1 MDATDKLI
9 RALYALAV
17 EEDWARFRVLALGR
31 VCRELSLRSA
41 VWMTQSDRAHP
52 GEFTS
57 WPGEGLLTAEQLQA
71 LPLKDREETEL
82 DGGGGR
88 HGVALRQPHQD
99 SGLTSRLAFWFDG
112 ARPVEGELHRV
123 VAHLVEAGAL
133 ALQHFI
139 QSDERL
145 SRWGRSN
152 RGSAAMVDAHGTVYA
167 ASRSFREL
175 LGAEFGDPNF
185 ERLPF
190 KLPDDPAEERGAFGQ
205 GALRFRLVPTAGR
218 RFLIYARTVQAL
230 DGLSPREQEIARALA
245 AGKTLKSVA
254 RQYGIATSTV
264 ANHASRIYRK
274 LGIYRR
280 EELFDLIRSS
290 SGGSGSGKPVKSG
303 SSAA

>member
-1 MDATDKLI
+1 MDSTDKLI

-31 VCRELSLRSA
+31 MCRDLSLRAA
-41 VWMTQSDRAHP
+41 VWLTQASDRTHP

-57 WPGEGLLTAEQLQA
+57 WPGEGLLSAEQLQA
-71 LPLKDREETEL
+71 LALKDREEVEL
-82 DGGGGR
+82 DHGAR
-88 HGVALRQPHQD
+88 RGVALRQAHHD
-99 SGLTSRLAFWFDG
+99 SRLSSRLAFWFNGG
-112 ARPVEGELHRV
+112 ARPAKGELHRV

-133 ALQHFI
+133 AMQHFI

-152 RGSAAMVDAHGTVYA
+152 RGSAAMVDQHGTVYA
-167 ASRSFREL
+167 ASRSFREVV
-175 LGAEFGDPNF
+175 GAQFGDPNF
-185 ERLPF
+185 DRLPF
-190 KLPDDPAEERGAFGQ
+190 ELPDDPAEERGAFAHGP
-205 GALRFRLVPTAGR
+205 LRFRLVPTEGL
-218 RFLIYARTVQAL
+218 RFLIYARTAQAL

-280 EELFDLIRSS
+280 EELFDLIRTAGN
-290 SGGSGSGKPVKSG
+290 GGRGKSG
-303 SSAA
+303 RDAA

>member
-1 MDATDKLI
+1 MDASDRLV

-17 EEDWARFRVLALGR
+17 EEDWAQFRVLALAR
-31 VCRELSLRSA
+31 VCRELAISEA
-41 VWMTQSDRAHP
+41 VWTTQASDQAHP

-57 WPGEGLLTAEQLQA
+57 WPTGRGSLNTQQMMA
-71 LPLKDREETEL
+71 LPLREQAESAI
-82 DGGGGR
+82 DGARG
-88 HGVALRQPHQD
+88 GVALRQPHLD
-99 SGLTSRLAFWFDG
+99 SRLSSRFAFWFRNG
-112 ARPVEGELHRV
+112 RPPAEQLRRV
-123 VAHLVEAGAL
+123 IGHLVEAGAL

-152 RGSAAMVDAHGTVYA
+152 RGTAAMVDRHGTVYA
-167 ASRSFREL
+167 ASPAFRAL
-175 LGAEFGDPNF
+175 LGADFGDPEF
-185 ERLPF
+185 DRLPF
-190 KLPDDPAEERGAFGQ
+190 ALPEDILEDRGAFGHST
-205 GALRFRLVPTAGR
+205 LRFRLVATQR
-218 RFLIYARTVQAL
+218 NRYLIYARKVQAL

-280 EELFDLIRSS
+280 EELFELIRST
-290 SGGSGSGKPVKSG
+290 SGRKSG
-303 SSAA
+303 DGAA

>member
-1 MDATDKLI
+1 MDGTDKLI
-9 RALYALAV
+9 RSLYALAA
-17 EEDWARFRVLALGR
+17 EEDWARFRVLALAR
-31 VCRELSLRSA
+31 VCRELGLKGA
-41 VWMTQSDRAHP
+41 VWMTQASDRAHQ

-57 WPGEGLLTAEQLQA
+57 WPGEPLLTAEQLQA

-82 DGGGGR
+82 DGGVR
-88 HGVALRQPHQD
+88 RGVAVRQPHQD
-99 SGLTSRLAFWFDG
+99 SGLSSRLAFWFADG
-112 ARPVEGELHRV
+112 RPGKAELHRI

-167 ASRSFREL
+167 ASRSFRDL
-175 LGAEFGDPNF
+175 LGGAFGDPNF
-185 ERLPF
+185 ARLPF
-190 KLPDDPAEERGAFGQ
+190 ALPDDPADHGSFGH
-205 GALRFRLVPTAGR
+205 GALRFRLVPTTEGR
-218 RFLIYARTVQAL
+218 RYLIYAREVQPL

-254 RQYGIATSTV
+254 RHYGIATSTV

-280 EELFDLIRSS
+280 EELFDLVRTL
-290 SGGSGSGKPVKSG
+290 GGKGKAPKVGSN
-303 SSAA
+303 AA

>member
-1 MDATDKLI
+1 MDGTDKLI

-31 VCRELSLRSA
+31 ICRDLGLKGA
-41 VWMTQSDRAHP
+41 VWMTQASDRAHP

-71 LPLKDREETEL
+71 LPLKDGAETEL
-82 DGGGGR
+82 DGGRRGIG
-88 HGVALRQPHQD
+88 LRQSHQD
-99 SGLTSRLAFWFDG
+99 SRLSSRLAFWFDG
-112 ARPVEGELHRV
+112 ARPAPGDLGRV
-123 VAHLVEAGAL
+123 IAHLVEAGAL

-167 ASRSFREL
+167 ASRSFRDL

-185 ERLPF
+185 DRLPF
-190 KLPDDPAEERGAFGQ
+190 RLPEDPTEERGAFGH
-205 GALRFRLVPTAGR
+205 GTLRFRLVPTEGL
-218 RFLIYARTVQAL
+218 RFLIYARKEQAL

-274 LGIYRR
+274 LGIFRR
-280 EELFDLIRSS
+280 EELFDLVRTS
-290 SGGSGSGKPVKSG
+290 SGGGRGGKPG
-303 SSAA
+303 RDAA

>member
-31 VCRELSLRSA
+31 ICRDLGFKGA
-41 VWMTQSDRAHP
+41 VWMTQASDRAHP

-71 LPLKDREETEL
+71 LPLKDGDETEL
-82 DGGGGR
+82 DGSRRGIG
-88 HGVALRQPHQD
+88 LRQSHQD
-99 SGLTSRLAFWFDG
+99 SRLSSRLAFWFDG
-112 ARPVEGELHRV
+112 ARPGKEELQRIV
-123 VAHLVEAGAL
+123 GHLVEAGAL

-145 SRWGRSN
+145 SRWGRAN
-152 RGSAAMVDAHGTVYA
+152 RGTAAMVDAYGTVYA
-167 ASRSFREL
+167 ASRSFRDL

-185 ERLPF
+185 DRLPF
-190 KLPDDPAEERGAFGQ
+190 RLPEDPTEERGAFGH
-205 GALRFRLVPTAGR
+205 GTLRFRLVPTEGHR
-218 RFLIYARTVQAL
+218 YLIYARKEQAL

-274 LGIYRR
+274 LGIFRR
-280 EELFDLIRSS
+280 EELFDLIRSVA
-290 SGGSGSGKPVKSG
+290 GGNRGKSG
-303 SSAA
+303 RDAA

>member
-17 EEDWARFRVLALGR
+17 EEDWGQFRVLALGR
-31 VCRELSLRSA
+31 VCKELGIVEA
-41 VWMTQSDRAHP
+41 VWTTQASDQAHP

-57 WPGEGLLTAEQLQA
+57 WPNSKGSLNTQQMMA
-71 LPLKDREETEL
+71 LPLREQSESAL
-82 DGGGGR
+82 DGGRG
-88 HGVALRQPHQD
+88 GVALRQQHQD
-99 SGLTSRLAFWFDG
+99 SRLASRFALWFANG
-112 ARPVEGELHRV
+112 RPPSEQLRRV
-123 VAHLVEAGAL
+123 IAHLVEAGSL

-139 QSDERL
+139 QADERL

-152 RGSAAMVDAHGTVYA
+152 RGTAAMVDRHGTVYA
-167 ASRSFREL
+167 ASRAFREL
-175 LGAEFGDPNF
+175 LGTEFADPLF
-185 ERLPF
+185 DRLPF
-190 KLPDDPAEERGAFGQ
+190 ALPDDPSEERGAFNHGT
-205 GALRFRLVPTAGR
+205 LRFRLVATDGR
-218 RFLIYARTVQAL
+218 RFLLYARKVQAL

-280 EELFDLIRSS
+280 EELFELIRSTS
-290 SGGSGSGKPVKSG
+290 GSKSGGGTG
-303 SSAA
+303 

>member
-1 MDATDKLI
+1 MDPTDRLI

-31 VCRELSLRSA
+31 LCRDLSVRAA
-41 VWMTQSDRAHP
+41 VWMTQASDRAHP

-57 WPGEGLLTAEQLQA
+57 WPGEGLLSAEQLQA
-71 LPLKDREETEL
+71 LPLKDREEIEL
-82 DGGGGR
+82 DSGAR
-88 HGVALRQPHQD
+88 RGVAVRQPHQD
-99 SGLTSRLAFWFDG
+99 SRLSSRLAFWFNG
-112 ARPVEGELHRV
+112 ARPAKADLHRV
-123 VAHLVEAGAL
+123 IAHLVEAGAL

-152 RGSAAMVDAHGTVYA
+152 RGTAAMVDAHGTVYA

-185 ERLPF
+185 DRLPF
-190 KLPDDPAEERGAFGQ
+190 ALPDDPAEERGAFGQ
-205 GALRFRLVPTAGR
+205 GTLRFRLVPTEGQ
-218 RFLIYARTVQAL
+218 RFLIYARKVQAL
-230 DGLSPREQEIARALA
+230 DGLSPREQEIGRALA

-280 EELFDLIRSS
+280 EELFELIRST
-290 SGGSGSGKPVKSG
+290 SGARAKSG
-303 SSAA
+303 SNAA

>member
-1 MDATDKLI
+1 MDATDRLI

-17 EEDWARFRVLALGR
+17 EEDWAQFRVLALGR
-31 VCRELSLRSA
+31 VCRELGIKEA
-41 VWMTQSDRAHP
+41 VWTTQASDQAHP

-57 WPGEGLLTAEQLQA
+57 WPGAGPLNTQQMLA
-71 LPLKDREETEL
+71 LPLKEEAESAL
-82 DGGGGR
+82 DAR
-88 HGVALRQPHQD
+88 GVALRQAHQD
-99 SGLTSRLAFWFDG
+99 SRLSSRFAFWFNNP
-112 ARPVEGELHRV
+112 RPAPETLRRV
-123 VAHLVEAGAL
+123 IAHLVEAGSL

-152 RGSAAMVDAHGTVYA
+152 RGSAAMVDAYGTVYA

-175 LGAEFGDPNF
+175 LGAEFGDPNVD
-185 ERLPF
+185 RLPF
-190 KLPDDPAEERGAFGQ
+190 ALPEDPSEERGAFGQ
-205 GALRFRLVPTAGR
+205 GTLRFRLVPTDGK
-218 RFLIYARTVQAL
+218 RFLIYARKEQAL

-264 ANHASRIYRK
+264 ANHASRVYRK

-280 EELFDLIRSS
+280 EELFELLRAA
-290 SGGSGSGKPVKSG
+290 GGGRKVGG
-303 SSAA
+303 NGA